1 MVLLP
6 LSCGCPAAVGMP
18 QSVWVSHGWQRG
30 TAAACLHRGALRSGQ
45 LLWLEEHRA
54 HPKGCCWGPR
64 PWEPPSPADAPAQVM
79 ELSWTGGGS
88 RWLSQLPALIALHHA
103 GMEVAPC
110 SEPLEQPQQQ
120 AQVVPGPG
128 KLLRGC
134 SVTKFGIGKEL
145 GTGAGRWC
153 GVPDRWSPLPVSR
166 LQPRGAHSRTCP
178 SSAPGAFPPWGRA
191 RGPAASSNILCL
203 SRLVLAW
210 AIRSSVKQDWGS
222 DARVLQ
228 QLGREVA
235 NKEILQ

>member
-1 MVLLP
+1 MVTY
-6 LSCGCPAAVGMP
+6 SA
-18 QSVWVSHGWQRG
+18 
-30 TAAACLHRGALRSGQ
+30 
-45 LLWLEEHRA
+45 
-54 HPKGCCWGPR
+54 
-64 PWEPPSPADAPAQVM
+64 
-79 ELSWTGGGS
+79 
-88 RWLSQLPALIALHHA
+88 
-103 GMEVAPC
+103 
-110 SEPLEQPQQQ
+110 
-120 AQVVPGPG
+120 VPGPG
-128 KLLRGC
+128 KLLRGR

-191 RGPAASSNILCL
+191 RGPAASSSILCL

-235 NKEILQ
+235 NKEILQQSDPAAGHTRSGQSPTSVQKPHPGCPCRAATCGGRAAHPTASPLPTRVRCGGARSPVSRGIFTTNTGKEEGK